1 MLITLDF
8 ETYYS
13 ADFTLK
19 KLATFQ
25 YVRDER
31 FKVHGV
37 GIQIDDNEPE
47 WWTDQLEGKL
57 KAIDWSQ
64 VTLVGHNLY
73 FDATILFEHFNIV
86 PARRID
92 TMSMAQAL
100 FEPSESVSLDNVAG
114 ALGLGHK
121 VAGTLNT
128 TKGIRDL
135 DADLLNKL
143 GKYCLQDVRLTYEV
157 YNRLVAVTPPVELDL
172 IDLTLRMSTAPVLEL
187 DETECRM
194 ALVEA
199 QTDQELAIENSHVPK
214 AVLSSNQKFAAHLE
228 SLGLEIPTKISKT
241 TGEESPALG
250 QNDPEF
256 LELMAAH
263 PELQNL
269 WDGRAAAKSNI
280 NVTRAQSWNFLRT
293 HGSKKMPM
301 PLKYYKAHTGRW
313 AGTDKLN
320 VQNLPRGSRLRKAIT
335 APAGHV
341 VLVGDSSQIELRMNA
356 WFSDETDVL
365 TNQREG
371 KCVYRA
377 TAAVHFGKDPADITP
392 DERQFG
398 KIMVLGCGYGMGAKR
413 FRHFCAS
420 GPLGMKPL
428 HLTEEQARDA
438 IESYREAN
446 PNIVKMWRELDKA
459 IATMAVG
466 VADEEFKCVRLRY
479 EQLKLPNGLSMMY
492 HDLCPTDAGWRFGDK
507 YRKSLWGGTLLE
519 NIIQALARIVV
530 AEQMLE
536 VDKLDG
542 VRVVGCTHDEIIAV
556 CPEEIA
562 EERFNSM
569 ISIMSTPPVWAPDVP
584 LAAEGGWARNYS
596 K

>member
-8 ETYYS
+8 ETFYS
-13 ADFTLK
+13 KDYSLR

-25 YVRDER
+25 YVRDSR

-47 WWTDQLEGKL
+47 WWTDELEDKL
-57 KAIDWSQ
+57 KAIDWSI

-73 FDATILFEHFNIV
+73 FDASILFEHYGIV

-100 FEPSESVSLDNVAG
+100 FEPSVSVSLNSVAQG
-114 ALGLGHK
+114 LNLGHK
-121 VAGTLNT
+121 IAGTLDA
-128 TKGIRDL
+128 TKDIRDL
-135 DADLLNKL
+135 DTDLLHKL
-143 GKYCLQDVRLTYEV
+143 GEYCLQDVKLTREIYD
-157 YNRLVAVTPPVELDL
+157 RLVAVTQPTELDL
-172 IDLTLRMSTAPVLEL
+172 IDLTLRMGTAPVLEL
-187 DETECRM
+187 DESECQL

-199 QTDQELAIENSHVPK
+199 QTEQELAIENSNVSK
-214 AVLSSNQKFAAHLE
+214 AVLSSNPKFAEHLE
-228 SLGLEIPTKISKT
+228 LLGLEVPTKISAT
-241 TGEESPALG
+241 TGKESPALG

-256 LELMAAH
+256 IELMAAH

-280 NVTRAQSWNFLRT
+280 NVTRAQAWNFLRT

-335 APAGHV
+335 APEGHV

-356 WFSDETDVL
+356 WFSGETDVL

-377 TAAVHFGKDPADITP
+377 TAAVHFDKEPDDITS

-398 KIMVLGCGYGMGAKR
+398 KIMVLGCGYGMGSKR
-413 FRHFCAS
+413 FKHFCAS

-428 HLTEEQARDA
+428 HLTDKEARAA
-438 IESYREAN
+438 IDSYREAN
-446 PNIVKMWRELDKA
+446 PNIVAMWRRLDDA
-459 IATMAVG
+459 IATMAIPG
-466 VADEEFKCVRLRY
+466 TDKEFGCVRLQY
-479 EQLKLPNGLSMMY
+479 EQLLLPNSCTLWY
-492 HDLCPTDAGWRFGDK
+492 FDLHSTEMGWRFGHT
-507 YRKSLWGGTLLE
+507 RLKSLWGGTLLE

-530 AEQMLE
+530 AEQMLL

-542 VRVVGCTHDEIIAV
+542 VQVVGCTHDEIIAV
-556 CPEEIA
+556 CPEELA
-562 EERFNSM
+562 EERFNDM
-569 ISIMSTPPVWAPDVP
+569 IQIMSTPPAWAPDVP